1 MEMLQELIQAL
12 DLGDNAILGRHVG
25 HHGSGEEPREDDRK
39 MINPRILSSWDEIV
53 EGEEL

>member
-12 DLGDNAILGRHVG
+12 ELGDSAILGRHDG
-25 HHGSGEEPREDDRK
+25 PDEEPREDDREK
-39 MINPRILSSWDEIV
+39 INPRILSLWDEMV